1 MKSSLSLITEIA
13 VGTTSASTREVIDQL
28 QRAVD

>member
-13 VGTTSASTREVIDQL
+13 VGTTSASTTEVIDQL